1 MATLA
6 DLLRGGYTPP
16 TTSALADPIKEH
28 FRNLP
33 QTLETN
39 QRAMDKTMAG
49 MDKTD
54 IMGRPNPNYYPEAMQ
69 EFTQNYMP
77 TIMGSTNAI
86 KTAKA
91 LSWEIPKKPKNS
103 VLVDIPLNQIEHGES
118 AMSGGKLTWPTAKQ
132 TIKEYAEKKTDFP
145 PIEVMGNDPSY
156 QYYEKPF
163 MIYDGSHRYEAAKLR
178 GDNSIKAYV
187 SKNDADAM
195 NALDQLKNSRK
206 ELIQQQIDKIE

>member
-1 MATLA
+1 MPTLA
-6 DLLRGGYTPP
+6 EALRGYQPP

-28 FRNLP
+28 FRTLP
-33 QTLETN
+33 QQLATN
-39 QRAMDKTMAG
+39 QAAMDNTMAS
-49 MDKTD
+49 MYKTD
-54 IMGRPNPNYYPEAMQ
+54 FMGKPNPNYRPEAMQ

-77 TIMGSTNAI
+77 ALMGSTNAV
-86 KTAKA
+86 KA
-91 LSWEIPKKPKNS
+91 VKAMSWEIPKKPKNS
-103 VLVDIPLNQIEHGES
+103 VLVDIPLDKIEHGES

-156 QYYEKPF
+156 EYFDKPF

-178 GDNSIKAYV
+178 GDNSIKAYI